1 MTDGGR
7 GVLTQ
12 AANTMRVVDRPPAP
26 SPGPGQ
32 VLIRPEAVGVCGS
45 DFHFLTGELAT
56 PPAFGPQFPR
66 VQGHE
71 VAGTVVAAGGDVAD
85 GVGVGQRVAVWPL
98 SSCGACSACRS
109 GRGNACPNFRLIG
122 VHTDGALQSTFVA
135 DASQVF
141 PVGDL
146 EPAVAAFC
154 EPLSIAV
161 HALAR
166 GRVAPGE
173 HVVALG
179 GGPIGQAV
187 ALAAQQ
193 RGARVL
199 VTDLVPARLD
209 LARRGGAAT
218 IDVTAEQDVAA
229 AARAWAGGDGP
240 ELVVDCTGVPAAIR
254 GGVDMVAPT
263 GRVVIVGI
271 SHTEVSLPV
280 DVFTQRE
287 IDVLGATVCDAD
299 DFAEAVTIAGQ
310 RADHVRRLITHRRP
324 LEEAPEAIA
333 HAMAHPA
340 DVMKLVITPGAGNP
354 FRPPRPR

>member
-7 GVLTQ
+7 AVVTQ
-12 AANTMRVVDRPPAP
+12 AANTMRVVDRPTGPE
-26 SPGPGQ
+26 PGPGQ

-45 DFHFLTGELAT
+45 DFHFFTGELAT

-71 VAGTVVAAGGDVAD
+71 VAGTVVAAGREVAD
-85 GVGVGQRVAVWPL
+85 RVGMGQRVAVWPL

-109 GRGNACPNFRLIG
+109 GRGNACPNFRLVG
-122 VHTDGALQSTFVA
+122 VHTDGALQSTFAV

-161 HALAR
+161 HALVR
-166 GRVAPGE
+166 GRVAPDE
-173 HVVALG
+173 HVVVLG
-179 GGPIGQAV
+179 AGPVGQAV
-187 ALAAQQ
+187 ALAAQE

-209 LARRGGAAT
+209 LARRGGATT
-218 IDVTAEQDVAA
+218 IDVSAERDVVAA
-229 AARAWAGGDGP
+229 ARDWAGGDGP
-240 ELVVDCTGVPAAIR
+240 QLVVDCTGVPAAIR
-254 GGVDMVAPT
+254 DGVDMVAPT

-271 SHTEVSLPV
+271 SHTEVGLPV
-280 DVFTQRE
+280 NAFTERE
-287 IDVLGATVCDAD
+287 IDVLGATVCAAD
-299 DFAEAVTIAGQ
+299 DFAEAVAVAGR

-324 LEEAPEAIA
+324 LEEAPEAVA
-333 HAMAHPA
+333 HAMAHPD
-340 DVMKLVITPGAGNP
+340 DVLKLVITPEA
-354 FRPPRPR
+354 

>member
-1 MTDGGR
+1 MTDTGR
-7 GVLTQ
+7 AVLTQ
-12 AANTMRVVDRPPAP
+12 AANSMRVVDRPPAP
-26 SPGPGQ
+26 APGHGQ

-71 VAGTVVAAGGDVAD
+71 VAGVVVAAGRDVPD
-85 GVGVGQRVAVWPL
+85 RVGVGHRVAVWPL
-98 SSCGACSACRS
+98 SSCGACSACRR
-109 GRGNACPNFRLIG
+109 GRGNACPDFRLVG
-122 VHTDGALQSTFVA
+122 VHTDGALQSTFAV

-146 EPAVAAFC
+146 DAAVAAFC

-179 GGPIGQAV
+179 AGPIGQAV
-187 ALAAQQ
+187 ALAARE

-209 LARRGGAAT
+209 LARQGGAST
-218 IDVTAEQDVAA
+218 IDVTEEQDVV

-240 ELVVDCTGVPAAIR
+240 DLVVDCTGVPAAIR
-254 GGVDMVAPT
+254 SGVDMLAPA

-271 SHTEVSLPV
+271 AHTEVGLPV
-280 DVFTQRE
+280 NVFTERE
-287 IDVLGATVCDAD
+287 IDVLGASVCDAD
-299 DFAEAVTIAGQ
+299 DFAEAVVVAG
-310 RADHVRRLITHRRP
+310 RHADHVRRLVTHRRP

-333 HAMAHPA
+333 HAMAHPGE
-340 DVMKLVITPGAGNP
+340 VLKLVITPEA
-354 FRPPRPR
+354 